1 VKQAPGEDGRGVIH
15 IKEEISMIIGYA
27 QVSTVEQGLD
37 LQKEALEQ
45 GAIDRLFT
53 DVASA
58 AKAKRPQLTLALSQL
73 RAGDTF
79 VVWKLDGLG
88 LRLARLVDTIEELT
102 RRGIG
107 FRSLTEGIDTTA
119 GTTTGELT
127 AHLFATLAQLERD
140 LIRERADA
148 YPARRP
154 AQGRRRGR
162 RSKLDEQHRALA
174 VALHKDPSN
183 SIADI
188 CQRLG
193 IGRMTLYRYLAEKGH
208 KEGRDTPPCGA
219 GGGSAA
225 EV

>member
-1 VKQAPGEDGRGVIH
+1 
-15 IKEEISMIIGYA
+15 MIIGYA
-27 QVSTVEQGLD
+27 QVSTIEQALD
-37 LQKEALEQ
+37 LQKEAVEQ
-45 GAIDRLFT
+45 GVIERLFT
-53 DVASA
+53 DVVST

-88 LRLARLVDTIEELT
+88 LRLACLVDMIEELT

-140 LIRERADA
+140 LAPERAGA
-148 YPARRP
+148 GPARRS
-154 AQGRRRGR
+154 AQGRRAGR
-162 RSKLDEQHRALA
+162 RSKLEEQERALA

-188 CQRLG
+188 CQRLSISRG
-193 IGRMTLYRYLAEKGH
+193 TLYRYLAE
-208 KEGRDTPPCGA
+208 R
-219 GGGSAA
+219 S
-225 EV
+225 

>member
-1 VKQAPGEDGRGVIH
+1 MKQAQGEDGRGVIR
-15 IKEEISMIIGYA
+15 IKEEISMNVGYA
-27 QVSTVEQGLD
+27 QVSTVEQALD

-45 GAIDRLFT
+45 GVIDRLFT
-53 DVASA
+53 DVAST
-58 AKAKRPQLTLALSQL
+58 AKANRPQLTLALSQL

-88 LRLARLVDTIEELT
+88 LRVGRLIDTIEELT
-102 RRGIG
+102 RRGIR

-127 AHLFATLAQLERD
+127 AHLFATLAQLERN
-140 LIRERADA
+140 LVPERAGA
-148 YPARRP
+148 GPARRP

-162 RSKLDEQHRALA
+162 RFKLEEQERALA

-188 CQRLG
+188 CQRLSISRG
-193 IGRMTLYRYLAEKGH
+193 TLYRYLAE
-208 KEGRDTPPCGA
+208 RI
-219 GGGSAA
+219 
-225 EV
+225 

>member
-1 VKQAPGEDGRGVIH
+1 
-15 IKEEISMIIGYA
+15 MNIGYA
-27 QVSTVEQGLD
+27 QVSTVEQALD

-45 GAIDRLFT
+45 GVIDRLFT
-53 DVASA
+53 DVAST

-88 LRLARLVDTIEELT
+88 LRVGRLIDTIEELT
-102 RRGIG
+102 RRGIR

-127 AHLFATLAQLERD
+127 AHLFATLAQLERN
-140 LIRERADA
+140 LVRERAGA

-154 AQGRRRGR
+154 AQSRRRDR
-162 RSKLDEQHRALA
+162 RSKLEEQERALA
-174 VALHKDPSN
+174 VTLHKDPSN
-183 SIADI
+183 SIDDI
-188 CQRLG
+188 CQKLSISPR
-193 IGRMTLYRYLAEKGH
+193 TLYRYVAERGH
-208 KEGRDTPPCGA
+208 EEGRDTPPCGA

>member
-1 VKQAPGEDGRGVIH
+1 
-15 IKEEISMIIGYA
+15 MNIGYA

-45 GAIDRLFT
+45 RAIDRLFT

-88 LRLARLVDTIEELT
+88 LHLARLVDTIEELT
-102 RRGIG
+102 HRGIG

-119 GTTTGELT
+119 TTTGELT

-140 LIRERADA
+140 LAPERAGA
-148 YPARRP
+148 GPARRS
-154 AQGRRRGR
+154 AQGRRGGR
-162 RSKLDEQHRALA
+162 RSKLEEQERALA

-183 SIADI
+183 SIDDI
-188 CQRLG
+188 CQKLSISR
-193 IGRMTLYRYLAEKGH
+193 RTLYRYVAERGH
-208 KEGRDTPPCGA
+208 EEGRDTPPCGA

-225 EV
+225 KV